1 MQIPIYHVD
10 AFTSCV
16 FGGNPAAVCPLEDS
30 LSDATLQ
37 SIAAEHNLSE
47 TAFLWRKSAG
57 VYDLRWFTPAVEVDL
72 CGHAT
77 LASAL
82 VVFDYLERG
91 LTEVAFDTRSGRLI
105 VRSSGGRLCMD
116 FPACKPEPCEPPPD
130 LLAGLRGR
138 PQAVLKSRDFLAV
151 FPAEDDVRALDPDFA
166 VLRRVP
172 CLGVIATAAGKSV
185 GVDFVSRFFAPAAG
199 VDEDPVT
206 GSAHSTLIP
215 YWAERLAK
223 PKLHALQISRRGGEL
238 WCQDR
243 GQRVEIAGQAV
254 LYSQGVIY
262 L

>member
-1 MQIPIYHVD
+1 M
-10 AFTSCV
+10 
-16 FGGNPAAVCPLEDS
+16 
-30 LSDATLQ
+30 
-37 SIAAEHNLSE
+37 
-47 TAFLWRKSAG
+47 
-57 VYDLRWFTPAVEVDL
+57 
-72 CGHAT
+72 
-77 LASAL
+77 
-82 VVFDYLERG
+82 
-91 LTEVAFDTRSGRLI
+91 
-105 VRSSGGRLCMD
+105 
-116 FPACKPEPCEPPPD
+116 
-130 LLAGLRGR
+130 
-138 PQAVLKSRDFLAV
+138 
-151 FPAEDDVRALDPDFA
+151 RALDPDFA

>member
-1 MQIPIYHVD
+1 M
-10 AFTSCV
+10 
-16 FGGNPAAVCPLEDS
+16 
-30 LSDATLQ
+30 
-37 SIAAEHNLSE
+37 
-47 TAFLWRKSAG
+47 R
-57 VYDLRWFTPAVEVDL
+57 FTPAVEVVDL

-105 VRSSGGRLCMD
+105 VSQQRRPAVHGLSSAQAQSHGVSR
-116 FPACKPEPCEPPPD
+116 PQD
-130 LLAGLRGR
+130 LLAGLRSR
-138 PQAVLKSRDFLAV
+138 PRAVLKSRDFLAV
-151 FPAEDDVRALDPDFA
+151 FPAEDDVRCRSILTLPCCGEC
-166 VLRRVP
+166 RVWASS
-172 CLGVIATAAGKSV
+172 LLHWARASASTS
-185 GVDFVSRFFAPAAG
+185 VSRFFAPAAG

-215 YWAERLAK
+215 YWAEQFAK
-223 PKLHALQISRRGGEL
+223 PRLHALQISRRGGEL